1 MLSDYQ
7 LQIIE
12 DDNFSLDKNKR
23 LIPSLDNK
31 TKYKLFYQSLK
42 LYLHLVLQ
50 LKK

>member
-1 MLSDYQ
+1 MLSVYQ

-23 LIPSLDNK
+23 LIPSLGNK